1 MGRVVLP
8 GVVVEGLVV
17 TDVMVV
23 KTGEEDEAGGFTKE
37 MVALEVIE
45 AEETEYE
52 GEEDPVAST
61 LLVEEIDSL
70 GVTVMVMVLDE
81 YPVEE
86 VDTSTLLEE
95 VFDHWALLLL
105 LRVDDK
111 VAPVLNETDEVTVE
125 DSVGADDATLE
136 VVPFGETLLMEE
148 TLDEVVEAEELLVGS
163 MIVMTG
169 NPEDEVE
176 EAVEEVPLIDEEV
189 NVALVLLADAD
200 PVVVFAKK
208 ELVTLRELLEAEAVS
223 LTVAEE
229 EVPLTGEAE
238 EEVTMTSV
246 LLTVEDPVVE
256 LAKKELVVTMLD
268 SLEEVVIA
276 LAVKLAVEEEL
287 LYVEGNPDT
296 EEEVAVAGPQ
306 MVVM

>member
-1 MGRVVLP
+1 MLP

-23 KTGEEDEAGGFTKE
+23 KTDEEDEAGGFTKE
-37 MVALEVIE
+37 MVALEVVE

-95 VFDHWALLLL
+95 VFNHWALLLL

-169 NPEDEVE
+169 NPEDKVE
-176 EAVEEVPLIDEEV
+176 ETVEEVPLIDEEV
-189 NVALVLLADAD
+189 TVALVLLADAD

-276 LAVKLAVEEEL
+276 LAVELAVEEEL

>member
-1 MGRVVLP
+1 MLP

-23 KTGEEDEAGGFTKE
+23 KTDEEDEAGGFTKE
-37 MVALEVIE
+37 MVALEVVE

-125 DSVGADDATLE
+125 DPVGADDATLE

-223 LTVAEE
+223 LAVAEE

-276 LAVKLAVEEEL
+276 LAVELAVEEEL

>member
-276 LAVKLAVEEEL
+276 LAVELAVEEEL

>member
-1 MGRVVLP
+1 MLP

-37 MVALEVIE
+37 MVALEVVE

-276 LAVKLAVEEEL
+276 LAVELAVEEEL

>member
-1 MGRVVLP
+1 MLP

-23 KTGEEDEAGGFTKE
+23 KTDEEDEAGGFTKE
-37 MVALEVIE
+37 MVALEVVE

-95 VFDHWALLLL
+95 VFNHWALLLL

-169 NPEDEVE
+169 NPEDKVE

-189 NVALVLLADAD
+189 TVALVLLADAD

-276 LAVKLAVEEEL
+276 LAVELAVEEEL

>member
-1 MGRVVLP
+1 MLP

-23 KTGEEDEAGGFTKE
+23 KTDEEDEAGGFTKE
-37 MVALEVIE
+37 MVALEVVE

-95 VFDHWALLLL
+95 VFNHWALLLL

-111 VAPVLNETDEVTVE
+111 VAPVLSETDEVTVE

-189 NVALVLLADAD
+189 TVALVLLADAD

-256 LAKKELVVTMLD
+256 LAKKELVVTMLN
-268 SLEEVVIA
+268 SLEEVAIA
-276 LAVKLAVEEEL
+276 LAVELAVEEEL

>member
-1 MGRVVLP
+1 M
-8 GVVVEGLVV
+8 V

-23 KTGEEDEAGGFTKE
+23 KTDEEDEAGGFTKE
-37 MVALEVIE
+37 MVALEVVE

-95 VFDHWALLLL
+95 VFNHWALLLL

-189 NVALVLLADAD
+189 TVALVLLADAD

-276 LAVKLAVEEEL
+276 LAVELAVEEEL

>member
-37 MVALEVIE
+37 MVALEVVE

-276 LAVKLAVEEEL
+276 LAVELAVEEEL

>member
-1 MGRVVLP
+1 
-8 GVVVEGLVV
+8 
-17 TDVMVV
+17 
-23 KTGEEDEAGGFTKE
+23 
-37 MVALEVIE
+37 MVALEVVE

-95 VFDHWALLLL
+95 VFNHWALLLL

-169 NPEDEVE
+169 NPEDKVE
-176 EAVEEVPLIDEEV
+176 ETVEEVPLIDEEV
-189 NVALVLLADAD
+189 TVALVLLADAD

-276 LAVKLAVEEEL
+276 LAVELAVEEEL

>member
-1 MGRVVLP
+1 
-8 GVVVEGLVV
+8 
-17 TDVMVV
+17 MVV

-37 MVALEVIE
+37 MVALEVVE

-95 VFDHWALLLL
+95 VFNHWALLLL

-169 NPEDEVE
+169 NPEDKVE

-189 NVALVLLADAD
+189 TVALVLLADAD

-276 LAVKLAVEEEL
+276 LAVELAVEEEL

>member
-23 KTGEEDEAGGFTKE
+23 KTGEEDEAGGFTKD
-37 MVALEVIE
+37 MVALEVVE

-95 VFDHWALLLL
+95 VFNHWALLLL

-169 NPEDEVE
+169 NPEDKVE

-189 NVALVLLADAD
+189 TVALVLLADAD
-200 PVVVFAKK
+200 PVVVLAKK
-208 ELVTLRELLEAEAVS
+208 ELVTLRELLEAEPVS

-276 LAVKLAVEEEL
+276 LAVELAVEEEL

>member
-37 MVALEVIE
+37 MVPLEVVE

-81 YPVEE
+81 YPVED

-276 LAVKLAVEEEL
+276 LAVELAVEEEL

>member
-23 KTGEEDEAGGFTKE
+23 KTGEEDEAGGFTKD
-37 MVALEVIE
+37 MVALEVVE

-95 VFDHWALLLL
+95 VFNHWALLLL

-276 LAVKLAVEEEL
+276 LAVELAVEEEL

>member
-1 MGRVVLP
+1 MLP

-23 KTGEEDEAGGFTKE
+23 KTDEEDEAGGFTKE
-37 MVALEVIE
+37 MVALEVVE

-95 VFDHWALLLL
+95 VFNHWALLLL

-276 LAVKLAVEEEL
+276 LAVELAVEEEL

>member
-1 MGRVVLP
+1 MLP

-23 KTGEEDEAGGFTKE
+23 KTDEEDEAGGFTKE
-37 MVALEVIE
+37 MVALEVVE

-276 LAVKLAVEEEL
+276 LAVELAVEEEL